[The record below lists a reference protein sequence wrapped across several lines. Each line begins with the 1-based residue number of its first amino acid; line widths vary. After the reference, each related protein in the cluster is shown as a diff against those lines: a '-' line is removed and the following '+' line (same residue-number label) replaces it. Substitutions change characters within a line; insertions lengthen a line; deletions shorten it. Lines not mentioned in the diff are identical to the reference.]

1 MGHVKRLKCLEK
13 PMLRFMSGEAK
24 TQLLHFGA
32 IVFFKESPK
41 GVARWQKAWDLYSRS
56 RVRVKTCTSC
66 KNLGQ
71 PEFYSLTWTYKVR
84 FPEDGVSLNSKK
96 KKKVFQGVLGFFN

>member
-41 GVARWQKAWDLYSRS
+41 GMAR
-56 RVRVKTCTSC
+56 
-66 KNLGQ
+66 
-71 PEFYSLTWTYKVR
+71 
-84 FPEDGVSLNSKK
+84 
-96 KKKVFQGVLGFFN
+96 